1 MLRGTGLLAAGSCT
15 TCRTGHVHTTLSR
28 TSGKLMDK
36 VNAAIVVVAGL
47 DVCGPG
53 LPLSPVGGTRRTV

>member
-1 MLRGTGLLAAGSCT
+1 
-15 TCRTGHVHTTLSR
+15 
-28 TSGKLMDK
+28 MDK

-53 LPLSPVGGTRRTV
+53 LPLSHVGGTRRTV